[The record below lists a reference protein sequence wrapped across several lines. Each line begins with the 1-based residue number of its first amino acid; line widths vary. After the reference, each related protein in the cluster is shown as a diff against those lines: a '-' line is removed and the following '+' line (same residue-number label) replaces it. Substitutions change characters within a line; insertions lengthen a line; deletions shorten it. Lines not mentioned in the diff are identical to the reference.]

1 MGALPK
7 RKISKQRRD
16 NRRAHDALKAPT
28 LSLCP
33 ECKHQKRAHEVCPN
47 CGTYKGVQVLKVA

>member
-16 NRRAHDALKAPT
+16 NRRAHDALKSPT
-28 LSLCP
+28 LATCP
-33 ECKHQKRAHEVCPN
+33 ECKHKKVSHQVCPN
-47 CGTYKGVQVLKVA
+47 CGTYKGVQVLKVS